1 MASICIYFNIIT
13 HVSPL
18 LKPFL
23 GTWVA
28 GFRVRLLV
36 CIMYQYAHILL
47 MQKLNV
53 IDKADFLLIGDRPFR
68 PVTWKTPLHTLCHT
82 VSHSLIYYS
91 VNIVCCDAS

>member
-18 LKPFL
+18 LKAFL

-47 MQKLNV
+47 MQLKE
-53 IDKADFLLIGDRPFR
+53 
-68 PVTWKTPLHTLCHT
+68 TECH
-82 VSHSLIYYS
+82 
-91 VNIVCCDAS
+91 